1 MPLADHLLLYLLCW
15 KFILYIKLFPL
26 TRLLDFISRC
36 SSAWGAIVM
45 WIFWLLS
52 FHQREIH
59 VSLHSL
65 PRVPTSFV
73 TKVGHGFSHWV
84 SSHCKHWFHMKCI
97 SSNANAPHIRLFY
110 QWHAQCAMLGDIF
123 KLAMGRPWEMPCHPW
138 SHCQRC
144 CCAPLDRE
152 CPRSCLP
159 CNICSLQLAQLH
171 AQQSPAARCLHFAA
185 LTLLLALTMTLT
197 LTNLVDTDIDN
208 YIVINDIDTL
218 HVQCSE
224 TVTL

>member
-1 MPLADHLLLYLLCW
+1 
-15 KFILYIKLFPL
+15 
-26 TRLLDFISRC
+26 
-36 SSAWGAIVM
+36 
-45 WIFWLLS
+45 
-52 FHQREIH
+52 
-59 VSLHSL
+59 
-65 PRVPTSFV
+65 
-73 TKVGHGFSHWV
+73 
-84 SSHCKHWFHMKCI
+84 
-97 SSNANAPHIRLFY
+97 
-110 QWHAQCAMLGDIF
+110 MLGYSDS
-123 KLAMGRPWEMPCHPW
+123 LNWSWVVHGRCLVTLGE
-138 SHCQRC
+138 SGRHCQRC

-218 HVQCSE
+218 HVQCWE
-224 TVTL
+224 TVIFNWPWVVHGRRLVTLGHIVRGVVVRH